1 MMSSGTKNP
10 EGLFG
15 TVKVGFGAGLVA
27 GCALFSS
34 FLSID
39 QQINIPH
46 GTFYKTIG
54 IPMGVEGMAAVGIGL
69 MMHMVVAAL
78 IGISYNVAA
87 SYWRTFRIVTVPK
100 GILTGAVTGA
110 IVFSLAFLPLHTAVM
125 MPILESELNSAESL
139 LNIMPEEREALV
151 ELIANN
157 EFVLWYSA
165 LLHVLFGAVLG
176 LMSGFLLHDRY
187 RTVCLLYTSPSPRD

>member
-1 MMSSGTKNP
+1 MSSDNHDDS

-15 TVKVGFGAGLVA
+15 TIKVGFGAGLVA

-39 QQINIPH
+39 QQLNIPH

-54 IPMGVEGMAAVGIGL
+54 IPMGVEGFGAVIIGL
-69 MMHMVVAAL
+69 LMHITVAAL
-78 IGISYNVAA
+78 IGIAFNLAA
-87 SYWRTFRIVTVPK
+87 SYWRTFRIITVPK

-110 IVFSLAFLPLHTAVM
+110 IVFSLAFLPLHTMVM
-125 MPILESELNSAESL
+125 MPILETTLASPDSIASIL
-139 LNIMPEEREALV
+139 PEEKEALL
-151 ELIANN
+151 ELIQNN
-157 EFVLWYSA
+157 DFVLWYSA
-165 LLHVLFGAVLG
+165 LLHVLFGSVLG

-187 RTVCLLYTSPSPRD
+187 RNVARIRSFW

>member
-1 MMSSGTKNP
+1 MMSSGNKNP

-54 IPMGVEGMAAVGIGL
+54 IPMGVEGMSAVAIGF
-69 MMHMVVAAL
+69 MAHIIVAAL
-78 IGISYNVAA
+78 IGIAFNLAA

-110 IVFSLAFLPLHTAVM
+110 IVFSLAFLPLHTMVM
-125 MPILESELNSAESL
+125 MPLMESELSSTDSV
-139 LNIMPEEREALV
+139 LNILPEEKEALLQ
-151 ELIANN
+151 LIANN
-157 EFVLWYSA
+157 DFVLWYSA
-165 LLHVLFGAVLG
+165 FLHVIFGSVIG

-187 RTVCLLYTSPSPRD
+187 RNVARIRSFW